1 MNEAFKQETLSTIG
15 KENGNKGISYQA
27 LEKMMS
33 ESKNLSEND
42 RVDYKKLFKELLHA
56 LDKEGVVKK
65 VSNPKNKGSKKTLYK
80 VVNKPKPTNR
90 PPIGIGTITSDINDT
105 GYKGRGGEYAVMSEL
120 LFNGFDANLMTVD
133 KGQDIIARKD
143 STWYFIQ
150 VKTTSLDSNKKACWK
165 IPKHTVNRFYAEGTM
180 KYVLVARCSAV
191 GKPQN
196 RIFCFSNDEINTFT
210 TQGYISQGRDDIT
223 ITIQYSQD
231 NVPYL
236 CSGNAQTDVS
246 KWGNLDSIIGRR
258 L

>member
-1 MNEAFKQETLSTIG
+1 
-15 KENGNKGISYQA
+15 
-27 LEKMMS
+27 
-33 ESKNLSEND
+33 
-42 RVDYKKLFKELLHA
+42 
-56 LDKEGVVKK
+56 
-65 VSNPKNKGSKKTLYK
+65 
-80 VVNKPKPTNR
+80 
-90 PPIGIGTITSDINDT
+90 
-105 GYKGRGGEYAVMSEL
+105 
-120 LFNGFDANLMTVD
+120 MTVD

-258 L
+258 LQHTLIVADIKEIPQDEPTDAESSRRYAWHQAQLHKPYRDRCGSPAAEIR